1 MISQKEYE
9 EARNTTIEML
19 RKAGIVLT
27 PEEEGRIEVA
37 DCGFGD
43 LKTTGLQVI
52 TYINTDRVCAKEL
65 VLMPW
70 QSFPEHM
77 HPPVEGEPGK
87 EETFRCR
94 WGEVYLYV
102 QGEPT
107 PNPKG
112 YPPAGREKY
121 YRVKHEVVLC
131 PGEQYTLHPN
141 TLHWFQAGPQGA
153 VVSEFSTRSR
163 DDTDIFSDPD
173 VKRLPEVTKN

>member
-1 MISQKEYE
+1 MITRDEYE
-9 EARNTTIEML
+9 QARRAAIEML
-19 RKAGIVLT
+19 NAAGIALT

-43 LKTTGLQVI
+43 LKTTGLQVV
-52 TYINTDRVCAKEL
+52 TYVNTDRVCAKEL
-65 VLMPW
+65 VMTPW
-70 QSFPEHM
+70 QSFPQHI

-102 QGEPT
+102 PGEPT

-112 YPPAGREKY
+112 YPPPGREAY
-121 YRVKHEVVLC
+121 YQVKHEVILR
-131 PGEQYTLHPN
+131 PGEQFTLLPN
-141 TLHWFQAGPQGA
+141 TLHWFQAGPLGA

-163 DDTDIFSDPD
+163 DDTDIFTDPN
-173 VKRLPEVTKN
+173 VRRLPELSEQ